1 MSQKR
6 AFDVESIRQDFPALH
21 QKVNGHPLV
30 YVDNAATTQKPSAV
44 IDAMTHY
51 YEHDNANVHRG
62 VHALSVR
69 ATEKYEAAR
78 LKIQRFIHAKHAC
91 ECIFVRGTTEAIN
104 LVAQS
109 FVLPRLLPGDEI
121 LITHLEH
128 HANIVPWQLI
138 CERSGATLR
147 VADISLSGEVKLDDF
162 EKKLS
167 KKTKFVAISHVSNAL
182 GTVNPIE
189 VMIAKAKALDIP
201 VLVDGAQAIAH
212 ERVDVQALGCDFY
225 AFSAHKVYGPTGIGV
240 LWGREALLN
249 DMQPYQ
255 GGGEMISHVSFE
267 RSSYAPLPYKFEAGT
282 PNIAG
287 VIGLGAAID
296 YFTAF
301 DFDVMTQ
308 YEQGLLAYAT
318 EGLLS
323 LKGFRIVGT
332 AKNKVPVLSML
343 HDSIHAHDIGTIL
356 DSEGIALRSGH
367 HCAMPVMDFFG
378 VAATARVSLSFYNT
392 KEEVDRVIAAL
403 SHVNAIFA

>member
-138 CERSGATLR
+138 CERSGAILR

-296 YFTAF
+296 YLTAF
-301 DFDVMTQ
+301 DFDVIAQ

-332 AKNKVPVLSML
+332 AINKVPVLSML

>member
-138 CERSGATLR
+138 CERSGAILR